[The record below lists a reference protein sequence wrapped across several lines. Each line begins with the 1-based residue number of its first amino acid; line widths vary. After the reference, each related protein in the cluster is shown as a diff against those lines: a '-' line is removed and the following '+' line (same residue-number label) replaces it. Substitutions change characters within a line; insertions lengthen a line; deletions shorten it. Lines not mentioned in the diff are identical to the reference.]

1 MDSHHII
8 IRPLHTEKSVDDIR
22 ANGAYHFQVH
32 TQATKTLVRHAI
44 EEMFP
49 GRHVADVRTLWVKGR
64 EQKSRF
70 RVRHIPGWKKA
81 IVKLRPGDTIDKG
94 Y

>member
-8 IRPLHTEKSVDDIR
+8 VRPLHTEKSVDDIR
-22 ANGAYHFQVH
+22 DNGTYHFQVH
-32 TQATKTLVRHAI
+32 PSATKTQVRRAI

-49 GRHVADVRTLWVKGR
+49 GRNVASVRTLWVKGKEKR
-64 EQKSRF
+64 TRF
-70 RVRHIPGWKKA
+70 RVSHTPEWKKA
-81 IVKLRPGDTIDKG
+81 IVKLRPGETIDIG